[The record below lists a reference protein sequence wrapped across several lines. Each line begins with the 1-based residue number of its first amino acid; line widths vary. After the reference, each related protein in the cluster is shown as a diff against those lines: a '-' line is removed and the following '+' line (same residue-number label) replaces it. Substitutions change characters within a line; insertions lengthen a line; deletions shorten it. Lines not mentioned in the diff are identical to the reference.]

1 MKQTDL
7 EKLLADMSL
16 KEKVDQMLQLSG
28 AFYLGDENS
37 VLTGPANDMGIG
49 KEDLEMAGS
58 ILGAAGAD
66 TMKKLQDDYMAKQP
80 HHIPML
86 FMMDVIHG
94 MKTIFPAPLA
104 QGATFDPELSGECAS
119 AAAKEASAAGLHV
132 TFSPM
137 VDLVRDA
144 RWGRVVESTGED
156 PYLNSRFSEAIVKGF
171 QGDDLKTPGKVA
183 SCIKHF
189 AGYGGAVA
197 GRDYNTV
204 ELSEHTFRE
213 FYLPAYKAGI
223 DAGAAMVMTS
233 FNTINGVPA
242 STNKWLMRDIL
253 RGEMGFDGVLISDFA
268 AILETVAHRSSKDAA
283 DAAKKALEAGVD
295 IDMMTSVYAANLCRL
310 VEEGEVDEHLIDECC
325 LRILELKNGAYRI
338 IHDIAGRRRGT
349 LSLAFAPERGMEMFM
364 AVYPRFYQSYP
375 EVTVTPRE
383 ISVRRQLEM
392 LAGDELDLGFI
403 SRPEG
408 EVPGLTCVPLLREE
422 FLLITPRSHPLAARA
437 APPGAPLTVL
447 DTECLWDLTFCLIY
461 RSSTQREVIDPLFE
475 RAGRK
480 PNLFLETASNR
491 ANVSMVQKG
500 LSCSIVPAY
509 YVQGVEDVACFR
521 LSAHPAWTVSACY
534 RRNRYLSKSAQYF
547 IALAAAYFRPE
558 CAAQEK
564 ELPQ

>member
-1 MKQTDL
+1 M
-7 EKLLADMSL
+7 E
-16 KEKVDQMLQLSG
+16 
-28 AFYLGDENS
+28 Y
-37 VLTGPANDMGIG
+37 
-49 KEDLEMAGS
+49 
-58 ILGAAGAD
+58 
-66 TMKKLQDDYMAKQP
+66 
-80 HHIPML
+80 
-86 FMMDVIHG
+86 
-94 MKTIFPAPLA
+94 
-104 QGATFDPELSGECAS
+104 
-119 AAAKEASAAGLHV
+119 
-132 TFSPM
+132 
-137 VDLVRDA
+137 A
-144 RWGRVVESTGED
+144 RR
-156 PYLNSRFSEAIVKGF
+156 
-171 QGDDLKTPGKVA
+171 
-183 SCIKHF
+183 
-189 AGYGGAVA
+189 
-197 GRDYNTV
+197 
-204 ELSEHTFRE
+204 
-213 FYLPAYKAGI
+213 
-223 DAGAAMVMTS
+223 M
-233 FNTINGVPA
+233 
-242 STNKWLMRDIL
+242 
-253 RGEMGFDGVLISDFA
+253 
-268 AILETVAHRSSKDAA
+268 
-283 DAAKKALEAGVD
+283 
-295 IDMMTSVYAANLCRL
+295 
-310 VEEGEVDEHLIDECC
+310 
-325 LRILELKNGAYRI
+325 LELKNEAYRI

-534 RRNRYLSKSAQYF
+534 RRNRYLSKSAQHF

-558 CAAQEK
+558 CAAHEK

>member
-1 MKQTDL
+1 M
-7 EKLLADMSL
+7 E
-16 KEKVDQMLQLSG
+16 
-28 AFYLGDENS
+28 Y
-37 VLTGPANDMGIG
+37 
-49 KEDLEMAGS
+49 
-58 ILGAAGAD
+58 
-66 TMKKLQDDYMAKQP
+66 
-80 HHIPML
+80 
-86 FMMDVIHG
+86 
-94 MKTIFPAPLA
+94 
-104 QGATFDPELSGECAS
+104 
-119 AAAKEASAAGLHV
+119 
-132 TFSPM
+132 
-137 VDLVRDA
+137 A
-144 RWGRVVESTGED
+144 RR
-156 PYLNSRFSEAIVKGF
+156 
-171 QGDDLKTPGKVA
+171 
-183 SCIKHF
+183 
-189 AGYGGAVA
+189 
-197 GRDYNTV
+197 
-204 ELSEHTFRE
+204 
-213 FYLPAYKAGI
+213 
-223 DAGAAMVMTS
+223 M
-233 FNTINGVPA
+233 
-242 STNKWLMRDIL
+242 
-253 RGEMGFDGVLISDFA
+253 
-268 AILETVAHRSSKDAA
+268 
-283 DAAKKALEAGVD
+283 
-295 IDMMTSVYAANLCRL
+295 
-310 VEEGEVDEHLIDECC
+310 
-325 LRILELKNGAYRI
+325 LELKNEAYRI

-422 FLLITPRSHPLAARA
+422 FLLITPRSHPLAARPRRRR
-437 APPGAPLTVL
+437 APDGAGHGVPLGP
-447 DTECLWDLTFCLIY
+447 DLLPHLPLLH
-461 RSSTQREVIDPLFE
+461 QREVIDPLFE